1 MPPNKP
7 QSNYSKRPVKRVRL
21 LKIGPRKTKGLF
33 EEYFYGF
40 VVIISAAVA
49 ILLKAGGMSSY
60 DAIVAGLWVGG
71 LTWFGRLA
79 WRYRKEKASPV
90 KIEKSKRA
98 SQAAPQ
104 MIARP
109 LSPNFKPMIG
119 PQWPL
124 KRPSV
129 PGQPGPP
136 PGPPGKKP
144 VFVYERPTLP
154 DRKPKLPANWPGRQ
168 NKKPKP

>member
-1 MPPNKP
+1 
-7 QSNYSKRPVKRVRL
+7 VRL
-21 LKIGPRKTKGLF
+21 LKFGPRKTKGLF

-71 LTWFGRLA
+71 FTWFGRLA

-90 KIEKSKRA
+90 KNAKSK
-98 SQAAPQ
+98 QAGQAQPQ
-104 MIARP
+104 VIGKP
-109 LSPNFKPMIG
+109 LSLNFKPMIG

-124 KRPSV
+124 RTEKGLAPV
-129 PGQPGPP
+129 APKPE
-136 PGPPGKKP
+136 PPGKKQ

-168 NKKPKP
+168 NKKTKP